1 MKRPAAVAASVIA
14 SLVCSGSIAR
24 AEPDRVSFVLD
35 WIVYGRATPYFVAL
49 EKGFFSARNIE
60 PKIER
65 GYGSAAGLKRIGAG
79 QADFLFADFGGL
91 VLGRANEGLKAKML
105 AVVYSKN
112 GHAVHYLEGSGI
124 NKPADLVGKRI
135 AGAAGTTV
143 TTLFPA
149 FLRAN
154 AVDPAA
160 VRVITVDPQAL
171 NPVLLAKQFDAML
184 EFSFNNALL
193 AKEGAKTGL
202 KPSLMMYGDHNFRF
216 YANGIITTDEII
228 AKKPDLARRF
238 VAAVVEGVN
247 YAFDH
252 PDESC
257 TLLRKHAPSV
267 DQDICLAELA
277 QVKVL
282 ALTDETKANGIGYM
296 SKAGVQNTIDVMKE
310 HMGLKAAITPED
322 TFDMSFLPRSG
333 AQK

>member
-1 MKRPAAVAASVIA
+1 MKRPTAIAASVIA
-14 SLVCSGSIAR
+14 WLVSSGPIAH
-24 AEPDRVSFVLD
+24 AEPDRVHFVLD
-35 WIVYGRATPYFVAL
+35 WIIYGRATPYFVAL
-49 EKGFFSARNIE
+49 EKGFFASRNIE

-79 QADFLFADFGGL
+79 QGDFLFADFGGL
-91 VLGRANEGLKAKML
+91 VLARANEGLKAKML

-112 GHAVHYLEGSGI
+112 GHAVHYLESSGI
-124 NKPADLVGKRI
+124 NKPADFAGKRV

-143 TTLFPA
+143 TSLFPA

-154 AVDPAA
+154 AVDPAT
-160 VRVITVDPQAL
+160 VRVVTVDPQAL
-171 NPVLLAKQFDAML
+171 NPVLLARQFDAML

-193 AKEGAKTGL
+193 VKEGAKMGL
-202 KPSLMMYGDHNFRF
+202 KPTLMMYGDHNFRF

-238 VAAVVEGVN
+238 VAAIVEGVT

-267 DQDICLAELA
+267 DQDVCLTELGL
-277 QVKVL
+277 VKGL

-296 SKAGVQNTIDVMKE
+296 SKAGVQSTIDAMKE
-310 HMGLKAAITPED
+310 HMGLKASITPEE

-333 AQK
+333 ARK